1 MRAWLLTLRYDGHPL
16 PRAGRVQPNGVT
28 VQQVMQDAVER
39 LTGVRSGL
47 TGCSR
52 TDAGVHANMFCC
64 TLDTACPLRGTSWAA
79 ALNAH
84 LPADV
89 AVYGCREV
97 PADFHPRYMAAGKRY
112 VYRIWNA
119 PARNPFWQG
128 YALHRQRRLDERR
141 MDEAAAA
148 YCGTHDFTAFC
159 SAGSAVEDR
168 VRTVRRCGVSRQGDL
183 VTFTVEADGFLY
195 NMVRIMV
202 GTLLD
207 MDAGRIPWDALPAIL
222 LSRDRTAGATAPA
235 CGLYLDEVVLP
246 RTPPSERRW
255 GDSMANKQ
263 DLKIRSHAAP
273 RKKKD
278 ARPAAVP
285 PRSSSLRSRR
295 RILTASPPGKPR
307 KRTPPS

>member
-1 MRAWLLTLRYDGHPL
+1 
-16 PRAGRVQPNGVT
+16 
-28 VQQVMQDAVER
+28 
-39 LTGVRSGL
+39 
-47 TGCSR
+47 
-52 TDAGVHANMFCC
+52 MFCC
-64 TLDTACPLRGTSWAA
+64 AFDTASPLRGEKMVK

-84 LPADV
+84 LPRDI

-97 PADFHPRYMAAGKRY
+97 EADFHPRYMAAGKRY

-222 LSRDRTAGATAPA
+222 LSRDRDRAGATAPA
-235 CGLYLDEVVLP
+235 CGLYLDEVFYP
-246 RTPPSERRW
+246 
-255 GDSMANKQ
+255 D
-263 DLKIRSHAAP
+263 
-273 RKKKD
+273 
-278 ARPAAVP
+278 AAV
-285 PRSSSLRSRR
+285 
-295 RILTASPPGKPR
+295 GKEMGGQHGE
-307 KRTPPS
+307 

>member
-1 MRAWLLTLRYDGHPL
+1 MPRLLLTLRYDGTRYH
-16 PRAGRVQPNGVT
+16 GWQVQPNGVT

-64 TLDTACPLRGTSWAA
+64 TLDTACPLRGDKMAA

-128 YALHRQRRLDERR
+128 YALHRQRRLDGRR

-222 LSRDRTAGATAPA
+222 LSRDRDRAGATAPA
-235 CGLYLDEVVLP
+235 CGLYLDEVFYP
-246 RTPPSERRW
+246 
-255 GDSMANKQ
+255 D
-263 DLKIRSHAAP
+263 
-273 RKKKD
+273 
-278 ARPAAVP
+278 AAV
-285 PRSSSLRSRR
+285 
-295 RILTASPPGKPR
+295 GKEMGGQHGE
-307 KRTPPS
+307 

>member
-1 MRAWLLTLRYDGHPL
+1 MLA
-16 PRAGRVQPNGVT
+16 
-28 VQQVMQDAVER
+28 
-39 LTGVRSGL
+39 
-47 TGCSR
+47 
-52 TDAGVHANMFCC
+52 
-64 TLDTACPLRGTSWAA
+64 
-79 ALNAH
+79 
-84 LPADV
+84 
-89 AVYGCREV
+89 CREV

-222 LSRDRTAGATAPA
+222 LSRDRDRAGATAPA
-235 CGLYLDEVVLP
+235 CGLYLDEVFYP
-246 RTPPSERRW
+246 
-255 GDSMANKQ
+255 D
-263 DLKIRSHAAP
+263 
-273 RKKKD
+273 
-278 ARPAAVP
+278 AAV
-285 PRSSSLRSRR
+285 
-295 RILTASPPGKPR
+295 GKEMGGQHGE
-307 KRTPPS
+307 